1 MHILLLLL
9 FLLHLLLLLLFCYSS
24 ICSLSVCWS
33 TSLFVFFRFYF
44 SLNLFAYSDLL
55 TDLPM
60 QFHSALSLSLSFAH
74 STLILSQSHSFTQLK
89 LSRPAQHSRPAPS
102 SVDPWQSASSAV
114 ASASDNDLLWLPRR
128 RSSDAAATRATHV
141 KHSLKG

>member
-60 QFHSALSLSLSFAH
+60 QFHSALSLSFAH
-74 STLILSQSHSFTQLK
+74 STLILSHAHSITQLK
-89 LSRPAQHSRPAPS
+89 LSRPARHSRPAPS

-128 RSSDAAATRATHV
+128 RSSDAVATRATHV